1 MIGEISLPISD
12 SGFLPLFLFLSNTNH
27 SHNQLE
33 IFTMKSHLSSF
44 IKAPIGYLFN
54 FVAHFDFLSGRFVCW
69 GCETFCLRDGIQD
82 DCWF

>member
-1 MIGEISLPISD
+1 
-12 SGFLPLFLFLSNTNH
+12 
-27 SHNQLE
+27 
-33 IFTMKSHLSSF
+33 MKAHFFSF